1 VNSHS
6 VSASVAEL
14 RPRKSPV
21 QARSLAT
28 LDAIYEATIQV
39 LVAEGMGRFT
49 TTRVADRAGVSVGSL
64 YQYYPNKRSLLA
76 AVLER
81 HLGHVSDV
89 IEQVCVSQHGK
100 RLADMARA
108 VATAFVDVKME
119 RPDVSKALYAVA
131 EEHGG
136 AAFVGRATLRGL
148 KAISAML
155 ASACDARPIDLELVS
170 STFLSAMIGPVR
182 NLLETDVSRARIA
195 KFREHVVLLTSAYL
209 DVALRAR

>member
-1 VNSHS
+1 MNVI
-6 VSASVAEL
+6 AADL
-14 RPRKSPV
+14 KPRKSPV

-39 LVAEGMGRFT
+39 LVAEGMARFNT
-49 TTRVADRAGVSVGSL
+49 THVAERAGVSVGSL

-81 HLGHVSDV
+81 HLIHVVEVVEKACDTRR
-89 IEQVCVSQHGK
+89 GMP
-100 RLADMARA
+100 LADMARA
-108 VATAFVDVKME
+108 VSIAFVDAKME

-136 AAFVGRATLRGL
+136 AVFVTRARTRTL

-155 ASACDARPIDLELVS
+155 ASASDASPNDLETVS
-170 STFLSAMIGPVR
+170 SMFLSAMIASVQ

-195 KFREHVVLLTSAYL
+195 KVREHVVVLTSAYL
-209 DVALRAR
+209 AAVFLAH